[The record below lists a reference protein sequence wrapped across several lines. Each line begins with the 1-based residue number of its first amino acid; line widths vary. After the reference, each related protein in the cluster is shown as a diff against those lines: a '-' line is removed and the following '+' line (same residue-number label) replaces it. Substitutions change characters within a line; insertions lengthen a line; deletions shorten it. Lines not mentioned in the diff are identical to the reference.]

1 MFEKSENFYNEC
13 DRYKRY
19 LDGLM
24 MQLVIKSFGGH
35 YTKAYKEL
43 KERFDKAYKKWEKMC
58 DEANFKQKLDSIEI
72 NTKTQRDV
80 ELYKEIQKKAKKK
93 KNG

>member
-1 MFEKSENFYNEC
+1 MREKKEDFYNEC

-24 MQLVIKSFGGH
+24 VQLAVKSFGGK

-43 KERFDKAYKKWEKMC
+43 KEKFDKAYKKWEKMC
-58 DEANFKQKLDSIEI
+58 DKAYIKQKLDSIGI
-72 NTKTQRDV
+72 KTKPQRDV
-80 ELYKEIQKKAKKK
+80 ELYKEIQKKAKNKK
-93 KNG
+93 DG